1 MGSRLKK
8 YAVITIFG
16 GMETVLAKQRASYC
30 GELKQR
36 LCQETTGE
44 SGYAATSGEKA
55 GFALGG

>member
-30 GELKQR
+30 GQLKQR
-36 LCQETTGE
+36 LCQDTTGE
-44 SGYAATSGEKA
+44 SGYATTSGKKRVSH
-55 GFALGG
+55 